1 MALSNDRKAIT
12 ERATNFMLQYIIR
25 RTVLALFMILCVGTI
40 IFFLIHLIPGDPVDV
55 ILSGVGAGSS
65 ATPEQHEAMRVA
77 LGLDKPLHEQ
87 YGLWLYKFLR
97 GDLGTS
103 PISGR
108 KVAPD
113 ILQQLPR
120 TLELIAGALIIAV
133 VVGLPAGVFAAVKS
147 NTRFDLT
154 VTTFSLVGLS
164 LPSFVVGTMLILLFG
179 LYLEWIPLG
188 GYVSFSDSPS
198 EHLKLLFFPSF
209 SLGLALAAIIM
220 RMTRSSL
227 LEVLRQDYIRTA
239 RAKGLSEV
247 IINYHEALRN
257 ALIPVVTI
265 TGVQIGTLLGGTVVV
280 EYVFGWPGLSTLLIQ
295 GVWHRNYPMVQGVV
309 MLMSGGFIFIN
320 LIVDIINAYLDPRIR
335 YH

>member
-1 MALSNDRKAIT
+1 
-12 ERATNFMLQYIIR
+12 MLQYIIR
-25 RTVLALFMILCVGTI
+25 RTLLALFMIFCVGTI

-55 ILSGVGAGSS
+55 ILSGVGSGSS
-65 ATPEQHEAMRVA
+65 ATPEQYEAMRA
-77 LGLDKPLHEQ
+77 TLGLDKPLYEQ
-87 YGLWLYKFLR
+87 YLRWLFRFLR

-103 PISGR
+103 PLSGR

-113 ILQQLPR
+113 IIRQLPR

-133 VVGLPAGVFAAVKS
+133 LVGLPAGVIAAVKS
-147 NTRFDLT
+147 NTRYDLA
-154 VTTFSLVGLS
+154 VTTLSLVGLS
-164 LPSFVVGTMLILLFG
+164 LPNFVVGTMLILLFG

-188 GYVSFSDSPS
+188 GYIAFSENPS

-209 SLGLALAAIIM
+209 ALGLALAAIIM

-239 RAKGLSEV
+239 RAKGLSEFV
-247 IINYHEALRN
+247 INYHEALRN

-265 TGVQIGTLLGGTVVV
+265 TGVQVGTLLGGTVVV

-335 YH
+335 YQ

>member
-1 MALSNDRKAIT
+1 
-12 ERATNFMLQYIIR
+12 
-25 RTVLALFMILCVGTI
+25 MILCVGTI

-55 ILSGVGAGSS
+55 VLSGVGSGSS
-65 ATPEQHEAMRVA
+65 ATPEQYEAMRHI
-77 LGLDKPLHEQ
+77 LGLDKPLYEQ
-87 YGLWLYKFLR
+87 YGLWLFKFIQ

-108 KVAPD
+108 EVAPD
-113 ILQQLPR
+113 ILRQLPR

-133 VVGLPAGVFAAVKS
+133 TVGLPAGVLAAVKS
-147 NTRFDLT
+147 NTHYDLT

-164 LPSFVVGTMLILLFG
+164 LPNFVVGTMLILLFG
-179 LYLEWIPLG
+179 LHLGWIPMG
-188 GYVSFSDSPS
+188 GYVAFSEDPW
-198 EHLKLLFFPSF
+198 EHLKLLIFPSF
-209 SLGLALAAIIM
+209 ALGLALAAIIM

-247 IINYHEALRN
+247 VINYHDALRN

-265 TGVQIGTLLGGTVVV
+265 TGVQLGTLLGGTVAV

-335 YH
+335 YQ

>member
-1 MALSNDRKAIT
+1 MLS
-12 ERATNFMLQYIIR
+12 YIIR
-25 RTVLALFMILCVGTI
+25 RILLALLMVLFVGTI
-40 IFFLIHLIPGDPVDV
+40 IFFLIHLVPGDPVDV
-55 ILSGVGAGSS
+55 ILSGVGTGST
-65 ATPEQHEAMRVA
+65 ATPEQYEAMRRT
-77 LGLDKPLHEQ
+77 LGLDKPLYEQ
-87 YGLWLYKFLR
+87 YGRWLAGFIQ

-113 ILQQLPR
+113 ILRQLPR

-133 VVGLPAGVFAAVKS
+133 IVGLPAGVLAAVRS
-147 NTRFDLT
+147 NTGYDLT
-154 VTTFSLVGLS
+154 VTSFSLVGLS
-164 LPSFVVGTMLILLFG
+164 LPNFVVGTMLILLFG
-179 LYLEWIPLG
+179 LYLEWIPMG
-188 GYVSFSDSPS
+188 GYVAFFENPW
-198 EHLKLLFFPSF
+198 EHFKLLLFPSF

-220 RMTRSSL
+220 RMTRSAL

-239 RAKGLSEV
+239 RAKGLSELV
-247 IINYHEALRN
+247 INYHEALRN

-295 GVWHRNYPMVQGVV
+295 GVWQRNYPMVQGVV
-309 MLMSGGFIFIN
+309 VLMSGGFIFIN

-335 YH
+335 YQ

>member
-1 MALSNDRKAIT
+1 
-12 ERATNFMLQYIIR
+12 
-25 RTVLALFMILCVGTI
+25 
-40 IFFLIHLIPGDPVDV
+40 
-55 ILSGVGAGSS
+55 
-65 ATPEQHEAMRVA
+65 PEQYQAMRHL
-77 LGLDKPLHEQ
+77 LGLDKPLYEQ
-87 YGLWLYKFLR
+87 YGRWLFKFIQ

-108 KVAPD
+108 EVAPD
-113 ILQQLPR
+113 ILRQLPR

-133 VVGLPAGVFAAVKS
+133 IVGLPAGVLAAVKS
-147 NTRFDLT
+147 NTPYDLT

-164 LPSFVVGTMLILLFG
+164 LPNFVVGTMLILLFG
-179 LYLEWIPLG
+179 LHLGWIPMG
-188 GYVSFSDSPS
+188 GYVAFSEDPR
-198 EHLKLLFFPSF
+198 EHLKLLIFPSF
-209 SLGLALAAIIM
+209 ALGLALAAIIM

-247 IINYHEALRN
+247 VINYHDALRN

-335 YH
+335 YQ